1 MNAKTEAIANADAQ
15 LSRAGLYTHSGVLNE
30 LRCVLEA
37 VKAGVPETV
46 GYGEIGKPAFAHGWS
61 AAMEHV
67 YGELAAARAL
77 LREIDG
83 TEHASG
89 ELRCWRGPPAWRTRR
104 IGGHFGRGAL
114 YPIAVGASCRLS
126 GQLGCAGA
134 QIPSRV
140 RRGSDGR
147 EHGDTVTGNRTI
159 RGVTRFPRNNAS
171 ASR

>member
-37 VKAGVPETV
+37 AKAGVPETV

-89 ELRCWRGPPAWRTRR
+89 EANTDVGADLP
-104 IGGHFGRGAL
+104 RGAHDVSAATSGEAL
-114 YPIAVGASCRLS
+114 YTRLRS
-126 GQLGCAGA
+126 ALPADYPDSWDVLAPRYQAAFDAAAMGENTA
-134 QIPSRV
+134 
-140 RRGSDGR
+140 
-147 EHGDTVTGNRTI
+147 
-159 RGVTRFPRNNAS
+159 TR
-171 ASR
+171 